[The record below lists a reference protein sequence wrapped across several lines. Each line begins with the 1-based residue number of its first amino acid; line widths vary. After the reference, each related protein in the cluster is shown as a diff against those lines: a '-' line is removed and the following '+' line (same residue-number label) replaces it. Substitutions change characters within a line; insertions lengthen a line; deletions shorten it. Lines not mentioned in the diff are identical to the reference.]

1 MTRISKQ
8 IAPYRTCRVCRRFP
22 SELHRV
28 FLISAYR
35 LFLRCRAFRPFR
47 QTPSQFRPRAAVA
60 AGSSTVTNNLDLSP
74 HRPTWAA
81 TWATETEEIGTP
93 GPKSFLKAA
102 GNSRSRSM
110 SLFMLSGFLSRHV

>member
-1 MTRISKQ
+1 MTCMSKQ
-8 IAPYRTCRVCRRFP
+8 IAPCRWCRQFRVC

-35 LFLRCRAFRPFR
+35 LFLRCRTCRP
-47 QTPSQFRPRAAVA
+47 FRPRAAISE
-60 AGSSTVTNNLDLSP
+60 GSSRTTNQTNLSP
-74 HRPTWAA
+74 HGLTWAA